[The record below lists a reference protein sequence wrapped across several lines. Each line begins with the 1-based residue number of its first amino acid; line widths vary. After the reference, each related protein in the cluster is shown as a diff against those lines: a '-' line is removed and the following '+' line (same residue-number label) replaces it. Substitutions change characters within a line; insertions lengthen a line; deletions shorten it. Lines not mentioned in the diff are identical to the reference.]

1 MSSRAVFT
9 AAAFVI
15 SAAAAADEAHIG
27 MPLALAA
34 QVESGDRHGHVV
46 AIEPSGDGAIV
57 TVSRNV
63 LALPAS
69 LRFPLPVSPRDVD
82 ARYLETPPGFTLPAE
97 LLGAVQR
104 RQLAVQVVEE
114 VVAWVTRHIA
124 LDDRDAGAQDATAVL
139 ARRRGRCSGRA
150 NAAIGLLRAVGLPA
164 RPVHGVLVGD
174 DEARWHRWGEV
185 WLGTL
190 GWIAFDPGASVG
202 LVSVRY
208 VPMRG
213 AAASVPLRGVR
224 LLYLEE
230 RGYTALPR
238 RRGVRVLPSGGTTMT
253 CRAPAGAGWVTA
265 VLLGPDGVRRVRGG
279 DGTVEFR
286 GLLPG
291 RYHLAWEVRGTSGGV
306 MNVWLPLGRKVFV
319 PLAVGGEGS

>member
-1 MSSRAVFT
+1 MRVRGVVAT
-9 AAAFVI
+9 AALLAGAV
-15 SAAAAADEAHIG
+15 ATADEAHIG
-27 MPLALAA
+27 MSWALAA
-34 QVESGDRHGHVV
+34 LVESGDRHGHVI
-46 AIEPSGDGAIV
+46 AIEPSNDGAVV

-63 LALPAS
+63 QALPAVP
-69 LRFPLPVSPRDVD
+69 RFPLPVGLRDVD
-82 ARYLETPPGFTLPAE
+82 AKYLETPPGFTVPAE

-124 LDDRDAGAQDATAVL
+124 RDDRDVGAQDAAAVL

-150 NAAIGLLRAVGLPA
+150 NAAVGLLRAVGLPA

-190 GWIAFDPGASVG
+190 GWIAFDPGAAVG

-213 AAASVPLRGVR
+213 AAVSVPLDGVR

-230 RGYTALPR
+230 RGYTALPQ

-279 DGTVEFR
+279 NGGVEFR

-291 RYHLAWEVRGTSGGV
+291 RYRLAWETHGTIGGV
-306 MNVWLPLGRKVFV
+306 MDVWLPFGREVFV